1 MFNTNVIAIDLAK
14 SSFHVCNLTKTN
26 KVTLDRSFTAKKM
39 REWLIKQAPSAIAIE
54 ACGSSHYWARFVK
67 QHGHTPFL
75 LPTKVVTPFRKG
87 HKTDKNDALA
97 IAIAAKQPLV
107 KMVAVK
113 TVEEQALQGI
123 ERMRKHHSDAITA
136 TGNLL
141 RGLVYEFGITIPKGH
156 AALKREIPS
165 ILEDYDNFLPSA
177 FRRQLANMYQFY
189 LSTRTEFEAVEKDL
203 FNLIKQNKACQTI
216 MALEGIGPV
225 NALGLAL
232 SLGEK
237 GSSFKNGREASACI
251 GLTPKQYS
259 TGGIVTMGGIGKKRG
274 NKLLRST
281 LIQGA
286 LAVIKVMQKREP
298 RTQKE
303 VWLKAL
309 MARIG
314 LRKAA
319 VALAN
324 KNIRTAWSLLKHE
337 VKYQPSAI
345 LVAEY

>member
-14 SSFHVCNLTKTN
+14 SSFHVCNLN
-26 KVTLDRSFTAKKM
+26 KNNEVTLDRSFTAKKM
-39 REWLIKQAPSAIAIE
+39 QEWLIKQMPSVIAIE
-54 ACGSSHYWARFVK
+54 ACGSSHYWARFVEE
-67 QHGHTPFL
+67 HGHTPLL

-97 IAIAAKQPLV
+97 IAIAAKQPKV
-107 KMVAVK
+107 KTVAVK
-113 TVEEQALQGI
+113 TVEEQGLQSI

-141 RGLVYEFGITIPKGH
+141 RGLVYEFGLTIPKGH
-156 AALKREIPS
+156 AALQREIPS
-165 ILEDYDNFLPSA
+165 ILEDSENRLPSA

-189 LSTRTEFEAVEKDL
+189 LTTKTEFEAVEKEL
-203 FNLIKQNKACQTI
+203 FDLIKENKSCRRI

-225 NALGLAL
+225 NALGLTL

-237 GSSFKNGREASACI
+237 GKSFKNGREASACI
-251 GLTPKQYS
+251 GVTPKQYS
-259 TGGIVTMGGIGKKRG
+259 TGGIVTLGGIGKNRG

-281 LIQGA
+281 LIQGS
-286 LAVIKVMQKREP
+286 LAVIKVLKKREP
-298 RTQKE
+298 KTQKE

-314 LRKAA
+314 LRRAA

-324 KNIRTAWSLLKHE
+324 KNIRTAWALLSHDVE
-337 VKYQPSAI
+337 YQPSAI
-345 LVAEY
+345 ILAA

>member
-1 MFNTNVIAIDLAK
+1 
-14 SSFHVCNLTKTN
+14 
-26 KVTLDRSFTAKKM
+26 
-39 REWLIKQAPSAIAIE
+39 
-54 ACGSSHYWARFVK
+54 
-67 QHGHTPFL
+67 L

-97 IAIAAKQPLV
+97 IAIASKQPKV
-107 KMVAVK
+107 KSVAVK
-113 TVEEQALQGI
+113 TLEEQGLQCV

-141 RGLVYEFGITIPKGH
+141 RGLAYEFGITIPKGH

-165 ILEDYDNFLPSA
+165 ILEDADNLLPDP
-177 FRRQLANMYQFY
+177 FRHHFANMYQFY
-189 LSTRTEFEAVEKDL
+189 LATQTEFEKVEKDL
-203 FNLIKQNKACQTI
+203 FNLIKQNKSCQKM
-216 MALEGIGPV
+216 MALEGVGPV
-225 NALGLAL
+225 NALGLTL

-237 GSSFKNGREASACI
+237 GGSFKNGREASACI
-251 GLTPKQYS
+251 GVTPKQYS
-259 TGGIVTMGGIGKKRG
+259 TGGIVTLGGIGKNRG

-281 LIQGA
+281 LIQGS
-286 LAVIKVMQKREP
+286 LAVIKVLKKREP

-303 VWLKAL
+303 VWLKSL

-324 KNIRTAWSLLKHE
+324 KNIRTAWALLSNDVEYKAS
-337 VKYQPSAI
+337 VI
-345 LVAEY
+345 IVAGC

>member
-14 SSFHVCNLTKTN
+14 SSFHVCNLTKNN

-39 REWLIKQAPSAIAIE
+39 QEWLIKQAPSVVAIE
-54 ACGSSHYWARFVK
+54 ACGSAHHWSRFVEE
-67 QHGHTPFL
+67 HGHTARM

-97 IAIAAKQPLV
+97 IAIAAKQPKV
-107 KMVAVK
+107 KTVAVK
-113 TVEEQALQGI
+113 TIEEQALQGI

-136 TGNLL
+136 IGNLL

-156 AALKREIPS
+156 KALKREIPT
-165 ILEDYDNFLPSA
+165 ILEDCENLLPNA
-177 FRRQLANMYQFY
+177 FRHQLANMHQFY
-189 LSTRTEFEAVEKDL
+189 LSTQTELEAVEKTL
-203 FNLIKQNKACQTI
+203 SSLIKENISCQKL

-225 NALGLAL
+225 NALGLTL

-237 GSSFKNGREASACI
+237 GRSFKNGREASACI

-259 TGGIVTMGGIGKKRG
+259 TGGIVTLGGIGKNRG

-286 LAVIKVMQKREP
+286 LAVTKVLQKREP
-298 RTQKE
+298 KTQKE

-309 MARIG
+309 MVRIG
-314 LRKAA
+314 MRRAA

-324 KNIRTAWSLLKHE
+324 KNVRTAWALLSHDVE
-337 VKYQPSAI
+337 YQPSLLIA
-345 LVAEY
+345 A